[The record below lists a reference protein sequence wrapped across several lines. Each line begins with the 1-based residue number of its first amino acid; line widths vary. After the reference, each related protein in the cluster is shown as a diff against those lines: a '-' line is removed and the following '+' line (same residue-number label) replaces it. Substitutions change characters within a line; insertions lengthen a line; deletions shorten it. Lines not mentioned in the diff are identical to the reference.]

1 MDSQNNYR
9 SLKRLLE
16 VSNPEK
22 TITDIQAKQI
32 GKFLLNLYNLNR

>member
-1 MDSQNNYR
+1 MDSQTNYS
-9 SLKRLLE
+9 SLKKLLE
-16 VSNPEK
+16 VSNPEE

>member
-1 MDSQNNYR
+1 MDSQTNYS
-9 SLKRLLE
+9 SLKKLLE

>member
-1 MDSQNNYR
+1 MELTQEYIK
-9 SLKRLLE
+9 LKKLLE